1 MASGP
6 TPETA
11 ARGEVRALAVTGER
25 RLARLPDVPTFAEA
39 GVTDY
44 TAQTWHMILAPAGT
58 PAPVVALLNA
68 AVDRVL
74 ADPEVARHLEGQ
86 AIRVVPDSTPA
97 SAAEFLRAEVARW
110 EQVVREAGI
119 KPE

>member
-1 MASGP
+1 MVL
-6 TPETA
+6 T
-11 ARGEVRALAVTGER
+11 
-25 RLARLPDVPTFAEA
+25 
-39 GVTDY
+39 
-44 TAQTWHMILAPAGT
+44 PAGT
-58 PAPVVALLNA
+58 PAPVVAALNA
-68 AVDRVL
+68 AVNRVL
-74 ADPEVARHLEGQ
+74 ADPDTFRRLDGL